1 MMLPSRKPDAEVPD
15 EEKVNPPVDLHP
27 FEDPALN
34 WRVEQLVYAG
44 ANIATAEKV
53 AEDRSIDLHYAVG
66 LFRSAG
72 NDLAEAIL
80 L

>member
-1 MMLPSRKPDAEVPD
+1 MLLPNRKPEVPD
-15 EEKVNPPVDLHP
+15 AEKVNPPVDLHP
-27 FEDPALN
+27 FADTALN
-34 WRVEQLVYAG
+34 WRLEQLIYAG
-44 ANIATAEKV
+44 AIMEVALRV
-53 AEDRSIDLHYAVG
+53 AEDRSIDLHDAVE